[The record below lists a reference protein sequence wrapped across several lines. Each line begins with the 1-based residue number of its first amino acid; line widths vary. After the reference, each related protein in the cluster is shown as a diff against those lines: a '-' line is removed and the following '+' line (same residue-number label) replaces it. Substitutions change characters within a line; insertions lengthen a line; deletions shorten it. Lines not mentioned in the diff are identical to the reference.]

1 MAVKPEQYAPIYN
14 GIFINPFPA
23 KSYLMGFL
31 AVSPIL
37 AECSL
42 LRIVNDFFPVQ

>member
-1 MAVKPEQYAPIYN
+1 MAVKSERHAPIYN

-31 AVSPIL
+31 AVSPVL

-42 LRIVNDFFPVQ
+42 LRIVSDFLLIQ

>member
-1 MAVKPEQYAPIYN
+1 MAVKSEQYAPVYN
-14 GIFINPFPA
+14 RIFINLLPA

-42 LRIVNDFFPVQ
+42 LRIVSEFLLIQ